1 MAVESVEIE
10 DDLVLLA
17 ATTAALQDA
26 LHSAA
31 SAISVSV
38 NAGWITLAGPVRYMA
53 QKCAAEAA
61 ACALPGIR
69 GITNHIEVHC
79 PGKRPLR
86 FG

>member
-1 MAVESVEIE
+1 MAVESVEVV
-10 DDLVLLA
+10 DDLMLLEA
-17 ATTAALQDA
+17 ATAVLQNA

-38 NAGWITLAGPVRYMA
+38 HSGWITLAGPVRYMA

-69 GITNHIEVHC
+69 GITNHIEVHR
-79 PGKRPLR
+79 PGQRPLR
-86 FG
+86 FR